1 MTHTDCNARQPYCR
15 DDLML
20 VDKLFPLLEI
30 CPGLLEY

>member
-1 MTHTDCNARQPYCR
+1 MTHTDCNARQPYCH

-20 VDKLFPLLEI
+20 VDKLPLLEI